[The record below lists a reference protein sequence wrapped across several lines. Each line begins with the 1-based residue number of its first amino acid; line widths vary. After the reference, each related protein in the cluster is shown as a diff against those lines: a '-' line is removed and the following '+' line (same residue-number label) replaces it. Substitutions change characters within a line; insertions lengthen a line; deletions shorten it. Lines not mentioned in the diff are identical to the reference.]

1 MFHMKHSWLSTAHT
15 LKNVRYLGV
24 GEEVP
29 PLRKGSA
36 MIRIDGVLMT
46 KAQFEVL
53 LYALEHQ
60 VEVEETLEIEG
71 DPTDAQALF
80 WMFRNMGRI
89 QGLDL

>member
-1 MFHMKHSWLSTAHT
+1 
-15 LKNVRYLGV
+15 
-24 GEEVP
+24 
-29 PLRKGSA
+29 

-46 KAQFEVL
+46 KNQFRVL

-71 DPTDAQALF
+71 DPTDAQALL
-80 WMFRNMGRI
+80 WMFHNMGRV